1 MLPSTPEHP
10 EPTPPAHWP
19 AWVAVPLVAVVVAMA
34 LAGADAPP
42 SGSVASAAE
51 LLVPLDGHRT
61 LTTSADGVVTVTE
74 HARTAGIEGAL
85 DAPSIVVSTLLEH
98 GGEDGVRRSRFWR
111 ASRTDDEGGRV
122 TDLYRLGETGVAQ
135 VATWGSELGLVFD
148 PALVLVPADA
158 VPGSSWQGTG
168 SALPGGLLT
177 YTASTQLVA
186 VTEPILDY
194 GGREIALEWGC
205 IGVRLLVTITDPVDQ
220 AENQLDES
228 TVWCPGRGPVWST
241 GTVNGASIGFAE
253 VPTGAVEA
261 RGDSPRAAAS
271 WPRDARSLTAPVA
284 STLTLTDGFFGDF
297 LATGQYTLPVVAADA
312 DAVLIDDRGNSVQ
325 RWSLQSP
332 EPASLW
338 SSHPGGTILSA
349 AAVGPLTVVTT
360 EARQTAAYDLLGRR
374 VWSTT
379 MDELALA
386 PVAQHAGDPIVLT
399 LAGTVSRLDASSG
412 VPRWSADLGGDG
424 RGAPVAAAGVVLA
437 ADERGRVT
445 AVDAETGELRW
456 RIDPGPV
463 EAMTVSELHGS
474 AVLVLESGLAL
485 AVALSDGSTTWSV
498 QSGGDVVHQVLAGDA
513 AFVLVGQGATRAVHP
528 TTGSVLWVDEG
539 AAAAA
544 IAGGS
549 LVSLRASELVLQSVE
564 SGDTLASRT
573 LGAVLPGV
581 TRSLSII
588 GDSVI
593 VVDSTGTMWRAAAR

>member
-1 MLPSTPEHP
+1 MPPSTPEQP
-10 EPTPPAHWP
+10 EPTPPANWA
-19 AWVAVPLVAVVVAMA
+19 AWVAVPLVAVVVAIA
-34 LAGADAPP
+34 LVGADAPP
-42 SGSVASAAE
+42 SGSAMSAAE

-111 ASRTDDEGGRV
+111 ASRTDDVGGRI

-148 PALVLVPADA
+148 PALLLVPADA
-158 VPGSSWQGTG
+158 TPGSSWQGTG

-177 YTASTQLVA
+177 YTASTQFVA

-194 GGREIALEWGC
+194 AGRKIPLEWGC
-205 IGVRLLVTITDPVDQ
+205 IGVRLLVTITDPADQ
-220 AENQLDES
+220 TENQLDES

-241 GTVNGASIGFAE
+241 GTVNGAPIGFAE
-253 VPTGAVEA
+253 VPTGALEA
-261 RGDSPRAAAS
+261 RGDSPRAAAA
-271 WPRDARSLTAPVA
+271 WPREPHSLGAPVA
-284 STLTLTDGFFGDF
+284 STLALTDDFFGDF

-325 RWSLQSP
+325 RWSLQSA
-332 EPASLW
+332 EPAALW
-338 SSHPGGTILSA
+338 SGHPGGTILSA
-349 AAVGPLTVVTT
+349 AAIGALTVVTT

-399 LAGTVSRLDASSG
+399 LAGTVSRLDADTG
-412 VPRWSADLGGDG
+412 MPRWSVDLGGDG

-437 ADERGRVT
+437 ADERDRLS
-445 AVDAETGELRW
+445 ALDAETGELRW
-456 RIDPGPV
+456 RIDSGPV
-463 EAMTVSELHGS
+463 DTVAVSEVHDV
-474 AVLVLESGLAL
+474 AVLALESGLTL
-485 AVALSDGSTTWSV
+485 GVSLSDGATLWNV
-498 QSGGDVVHQVLAGDA
+498 PSGGGVVHQVLAADA
-513 AFVLVGQGATRAVHP
+513 AIVLVGHDATRAVQP
-528 TTGSVLWVDEG
+528 STGSVLWVDKG
-539 AAAAA
+539 AFAGA

-549 LVSLRASELVLQSVE
+549 LVTLRNAELLLQSVD
-564 SGDTLASRT
+564 SGVTVASRT
-573 LGAVLPGV
+573 LSAVLPGV

-588 GDSVI
+588 GDAVV
-593 VVDSTGTMWRAAAR
+593 VVDSTGTLWRAVAR